1 VKEQIG
7 THPIWTM
14 PLFGE
19 VHADT
24 IVTTWIVMLVS
35 LVFFAIIGASY
46 GKQTKNVS
54 KLQATFE
61 SATEFLADTARG
73 TLGPAAEGFTPFF
86 IALFFFI
93 FLLNQVGFLPFKQ
106 FGWLFGGSPTADLNT
121 TVAYALIVF
130 FLILGV
136 GLQRKGIGYF
146 GHLFQ
151 PFPILF
157 PINLIEELARPV
169 TLALRLFFNIFVGE
183 ILIFVATSI
192 ISGHI
197 MIGSFNLSKAALVA
211 PVLIQFFNFFVGSLQ
226 AFVFTLL
233 TIVYMS
239 AAVSEE
245 H

>member
-1 VKEQIG
+1 MNEEIG
-7 THPIWTM
+7 QHPIWNW
-14 PLFGE
+14 PLVGT

-24 IVTTWIVMLVS
+24 ILTTWVVMGVS
-35 LVFFAIIGASY
+35 LAFFAWIGASY
-46 GKQTKNVS
+46 GKRVKPVS
-54 KLQATFE
+54 KVQATFE
-61 SATEFLADTARG
+61 GTTEFLADTALG
-73 TLGPAAEGFTPFF
+73 TLGASGEAFVPFF
-86 IALFFFI
+86 ISLFFFI

-130 FLILGV
+130 FMILIVGV
-136 GLQRKGIGYF
+136 AKKGLGYF
-146 GHLFQ
+146 GHLFK
-151 PFPILF
+151 PFPVLF
-157 PINLIEELARPV
+157 PINLIEEIARPV

-197 MIGSFNLSKAALVA
+197 MIGSFNLSKAALGA

>member
-1 VKEQIG
+1 MNEQIG
-7 THPIWTM
+7 QHPIWTL
-14 PLFGE
+14 PLLGE

-24 IVTTWIVMLVS
+24 IVTTWIVMAVS
-35 LVFFAIIGASY
+35 LVFFAFVGVSY
-46 GKQTKNVS
+46 GKKFKRVS
-54 KLQATFE
+54 KLQTSFE
-61 SATEFLADTARG
+61 SVTEFLADTALG
-73 TLGPAAEGFTPFF
+73 TLGPAGESFVPFF
-86 IALFFFI
+86 IALFFLI

-130 FLILGV
+130 FMILIV
-136 GLQRKGIGYF
+136 GLWKKGPGYF

-151 PFPILF
+151 PFPVLF
-157 PINLIEELARPV
+157 PINLIEEFARPV

-197 MIGSFNLSKAALVA
+197 MIGPFNLSKAALGA
-211 PVLIQFFNFFVGSLQ
+211 PILIQFFNFFVGSLQ